1 MNQTLQ
7 PQAAARRRRI
17 SLWLSFSVVA
27 VLVGLVIAPLG
38 CTLEG
43 QDPPSDTLEIQEVTS
58 QEAFDLIQENDG
70 NADVIILDVRT
81 ASEFQAGHIEG
92 ALSIDVN
99 LPSFSEELE
108 QLDRNATYLVY
119 CRSGNRSR
127 TALAIM
133 EDLGF
138 THIYHLANGIT
149 EWERMGLPVSQ

>member
-1 MNQTLQ
+1 MI
-7 PQAAARRRRI
+7 A
-17 SLWLSFSVVA
+17 LS
-27 VLVGLVIAPLG
+27 G

-43 QDPPSDTLEIQEVTS
+43 QGTPSDTLAVQEVTS

-70 NADVIILDVRT
+70 SPEFIILDVRT

-99 LPSFSEELE
+99 SPSFSEGLG
-108 QLDRNATYLVY
+108 QLDRKATYLVY

-133 EDLGF
+133 ENLGF
-138 THIYHLANGIT
+138 TRVYHLTNGIT
-149 EWERMGLPVSQ
+149 EWVGAGLPVSQ

>member
-7 PQAAARRRRI
+7 PQAPAGKRRRL
-17 SLWLSFSVVA
+17 LWLSFSAVA
-27 VLVGLVIAPLG
+27 VLVGLMIALSG

-43 QDPPSDTLEIQEVTS
+43 QDPPYDTLEVQEVTS
-58 QEAFDLIQENDG
+58 QEAFDLIQENHG
-70 NADVIILDVRT
+70 NPDFIILDVRT
-81 ASEFQAGHIEG
+81 SSEFHDGHIKG

-108 QLDRNATYLVY
+108 QSDRNATYLVY

>member
-1 MNQTLQ
+1 MNQVLQ
-7 PQAAARRRRI
+7 PQTSFRRRR
-17 SLWLSFSVVA
+17 LPTWLSFSAVA
-27 VLVGLVIAPLG
+27 VLVALVSAISG

-43 QDPPSDTLEIQEVTS
+43 QGTPTDTLEVQEVTS
-58 QEAFDLIQENDG
+58 QEAFDLIQG
-70 NADVIILDVRT
+70 NHGNPDFVILDVRT
-81 ASEFQAGHIEG
+81 SQEFHNGHIEG

-138 THIYHLANGIT
+138 TSIYHLTNGIT
-149 EWERMGLPVSQ
+149 EWVDAGLQVSQ

>member
-1 MNQTLQ
+1 MNQALL
-7 PQAAARRRRI
+7 PQTPSKRRCLSI
-17 SLWLSFSVVA
+17 WLIFSAVA
-27 VLVGLVIAPLG
+27 VLVALVSALSG

-43 QDPPSDTLEIQEVTS
+43 QCTPSDTLEVHEVTS
-58 QEAFDLIQENDG
+58 QEAFDLIQENHG
-70 NADVIILDVRT
+70 NPDFIILDVRT
-81 ASEFQAGHIEG
+81 SSEFHDGHIED
-92 ALSIDVN
+92 ALNIDVN

-138 THIYHLANGIT
+138 TRIYHLTNGIT
-149 EWERMGLPVSQ
+149 EWVDAGLPVSQ

>member
-7 PQAAARRRRI
+7 PQAPVRRRRI
-17 SLWLSFSVVA
+17 LPWLSFSA
-27 VLVGLVIAPLG
+27 IAILVGLMIALPG
-38 CTLEG
+38 CTTEG
-43 QDPPSDTLEIQEVTS
+43 QGTPSETLAVEEVTS
-58 QEAFDLIQENDG
+58 QEAFELIQENDG
-70 NADVIILDVRT
+70 NPGFIILDVRT

-99 LPSFSEELE
+99 LPSFSEELD
-108 QLDRNATYLVY
+108 QLDRSVTYLVY

-138 THIYHLANGIT
+138 TRIYHLTNGIT
-149 EWERMGLPVSQ
+149 EWVASGLPVSR

>member
-7 PQAAARRRRI
+7 PQAPAKRRSI
-17 SLWLSFSVVA
+17 LLWLSFSAVA
-27 VLVGLVIAPLG
+27 VLVGLVIALSG

-43 QDPPSDTLEIQEVTS
+43 QDPPSDTLEVQEVTS
-58 QEAFDLIQENDG
+58 QQAFDLIQENEG
-70 NADVIILDVRT
+70 NPDFIILDVRT

-138 THIYHLANGIT
+138 TRIYHLTNGIT
-149 EWERMGLPVSQ
+149 EWAGVGLPVSQ

>member
-1 MNQTLQ
+1 MWLALS
-7 PQAAARRRRI
+7 AA
-17 SLWLSFSVVA
+17 A
-27 VLVGLVIAPLG
+27 VLVALVIAPPG
-38 CTLEG
+38 CTFGG
-43 QDPPSDTLEIQEVTS
+43 QCPASDTLEVYEVTS
-58 QEAFDLIQENDG
+58 QEAFDLIQENQG
-70 NADVIILDVRT
+70 NPGFIILDVRT
-81 ASEFQAGHIEG
+81 SSEFHNGHIEG

-138 THIYHLANGIT
+138 TRIYHLTNGIT
-149 EWERMGLPVSQ
+149 QWVDAGLPVRQ

>member
-7 PQAAARRRRI
+7 PQAPARRRRI
-17 SLWLSFSVVA
+17 LLWLSFSAVA
-27 VLVGLVIAPLG
+27 VLVGLVIALSG

-43 QDPPSDTLEIQEVTS
+43 QGTPSDTLEVQEVTS

-70 NADVIILDVRT
+70 NPDLIILDVRT
-81 ASEFQAGHIEG
+81 ASEFHAGHIEG

-138 THIYHLANGIT
+138 TLIYHLTNGIT
-149 EWERMGLPVSQ
+149 EWVGAGLPVSQ

>member
-1 MNQTLQ
+1 LLI
-7 PQAAARRRRI
+7 A
-17 SLWLSFSVVA
+17 LS
-27 VLVGLVIAPLG
+27 G

-43 QDPPSDTLEIQEVTS
+43 HSPDTLEVQEVTS
-58 QEAFDLIQENDG
+58 YEAFDLIQENDG
-70 NADVIILDVRT
+70 NADFIVLDVRT

-108 QLDRNATYLVY
+108 QLDRNAAYLVY

-138 THIYHLANGIT
+138 KRIYHLTNGMT
-149 EWERMGLPVSQ
+149 EWVAAGLPVSQ

>member
-1 MNQTLQ
+1 MNQALQ
-7 PQAAARRRRI
+7 PQTPSGRRRLSI
-17 SLWLSFSVVA
+17 WLSCSAVA
-27 VLVGLVIAPLG
+27 VLVALVSGISG

-43 QDPPSDTLEIQEVTS
+43 PGTPSETLEVYEVTS
-58 QEAFDLIQENDG
+58 QEAFDLIQG
-70 NADVIILDVRT
+70 NHGNPDFIILDVRT
-81 ASEFQAGHIEG
+81 SSEFQDGHIEG

-108 QLDRNATYLVY
+108 QFDRNATYLVY

-138 THIYHLANGIT
+138 TRVYHLTNGIT
-149 EWERMGLPVSQ
+149 EWVNAGLPVSQ

>member
-1 MNQTLQ
+1 
-7 PQAAARRRRI
+7 
-17 SLWLSFSVVA
+17 VY
-27 VLVGLVIAPLG
+27 
-38 CTLEG
+38 
-43 QDPPSDTLEIQEVTS
+43 EVTS
-58 QEAFDLIQENDG
+58 QEAFDLIQENHG
-70 NADVIILDVRT
+70 NPDFITVDVRT
-81 ASEFQAGHIEG
+81 SSEFHNGHIEG

-138 THIYHLANGIT
+138 TRIYHLTNGIT
-149 EWERMGLPVSQ
+149 QWVDAGLPVSQ